1 MPRGKKASAW
11 ERCVSDL
18 LDRNC
23 QFRLCKRSRT
33 PIIQIRQLKGGEVVD
48 QFSSKVWR
56 HDDDEHVEA
65 AWAAC
70 IASDKLGRWQAA
82 QQQVEAGAI
91 TWADLA
97 DMVLENLRA
106 RVRLYGWQLP

>member
-1 MPRGKKASAW
+1 MPRGRRAGAW
-11 ERCVSDL
+11 ERYTADL
-18 LDRNC
+18 LDRGC
-23 QFRLCKRSRT
+23 RFRLAKRSGT
-33 PIIQIRQLKGGEVVD
+33 KIIQVHEIVNGERVGRL
-48 QFSSKVWR
+48 STKVWR

-70 IASDKLGRWQAA
+70 ISADKAGRWQAA